1 MGVVAAT
8 ALRYWDITRVRRRI
22 GGAAECCRLFLVL
35 PQEGSGDLSR
45 DPEDE
50 VEVEV
55 PSPVARPVG
64 TTGLLSSAA
73 FASDL

>member
-1 MGVVAAT
+1 MWPEFLPSTELVRLARVP
-8 ALRYWDITRVRRRI
+8 ALL
-22 GGAAECCRLFLVL
+22 CRLFLVV

-55 PSPVARPVG
+55 PSPVAPPVG